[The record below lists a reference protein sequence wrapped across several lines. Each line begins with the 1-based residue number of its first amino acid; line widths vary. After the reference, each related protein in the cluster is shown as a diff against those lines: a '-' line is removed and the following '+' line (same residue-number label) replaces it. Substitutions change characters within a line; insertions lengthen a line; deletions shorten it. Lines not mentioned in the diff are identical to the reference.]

1 MVKTIPKKAKKKT
14 IEVITQ
20 EQRYECEICGETFYY
35 KDDAIK
41 CEKQGEPKKVACW
54 ALNYETVN
62 DWAIGTKGIYGK
74 DGYHTLCEIVS
85 EKTIRHEVYPIFD
98 IEAEQWVDYCLSDN
112 DYELVLILT
121 EKTKQKIIEWADGD
135 V

>member
-41 CEKQGEPKKVACW
+41 CEKQGEPKKVRLW
-54 ALNYETVN
+54 SIDESID
-62 DWAIGTKGIYGK
+62 DWSIGLKGIYTK
-74 DGYHTLCEIVS
+74 DGIFRLCKITS
-85 EKTIRHEVYPIFD
+85 EKIVRHEIYPIFD
-98 IEAEQWVDYCLSDN
+98 FENKPYIDYDVHDG
-112 DYELVLILT
+112 DYDLVIILT
-121 EKTKQKIIEWADGD
+121 ENAKQKIMEWVGGD